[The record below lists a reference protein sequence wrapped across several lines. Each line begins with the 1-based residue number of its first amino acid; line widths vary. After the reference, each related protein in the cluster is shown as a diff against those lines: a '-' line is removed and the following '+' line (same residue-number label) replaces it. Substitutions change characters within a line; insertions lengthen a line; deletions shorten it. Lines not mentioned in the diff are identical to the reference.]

1 MLRMRITSKAD
12 YAVRAMVELA
22 TADGLLTAEDI
33 AARQAMP
40 TRFLLNI
47 LNELRVARL
56 VESRRGRDGGYRL
69 ACPASQVSVADVL
82 RAVEGPLADVAGT
95 APEDLEY
102 PGATAP
108 LRDVWIATRSALR
121 RILETVTLDDL
132 ARGELPGPVA
142 ESLGSPGALRRR

>member
-1 MLRMRITSKAD
+1 MRITSKAD
-12 YAVRAMVELA
+12 YAVRAMIELA
-22 TADGLLTAEDI
+22 TADGLLTAEGI
-33 AARQAMP
+33 AARQGMP

-69 ACPASQVSVADVL
+69 ACPAAEVSVADVL

-95 APEDLEY
+95 APEDLDY

-108 LRDVWIATRSALR
+108 LRDVWIATRGAVR
-121 RILETVTLDDL
+121 RILETVTLGDL
-132 ARGELPGPVA
+132 ASGELPDPVVRM
-142 ESLGSPGALRRR
+142 LGDPDVQHRR

>member
-1 MLRMRITSKAD
+1 MRITSKAD
-12 YAVRAMVELA
+12 YAVRAMIELA
-22 TADGLLTAEDI
+22 TADGLLTAEGI
-33 AARQAMP
+33 AARQGMP

-69 ACPASQVSVADVL
+69 ACPAAEVSVADVL

-95 APEDLEY
+95 APEDLDY

-108 LRDVWIATRSALR
+108 LRDVWIATRGAVR
-121 RILETVTLDDL
+121 RILETVTLGDL
-132 ARGELPGPVA
+132 ASGELPDPVV
-142 ESLGSPGALRRR
+142 SMLGDPDVQHRR